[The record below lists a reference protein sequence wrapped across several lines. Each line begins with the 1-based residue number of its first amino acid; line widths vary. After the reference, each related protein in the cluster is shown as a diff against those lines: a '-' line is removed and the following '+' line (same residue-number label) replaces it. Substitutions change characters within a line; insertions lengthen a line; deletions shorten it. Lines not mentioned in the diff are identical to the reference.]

1 MLAQNKDEPIRLLP
15 LPDVAPM
22 LGISLNT
29 LRQWAFQHRIPT
41 VRLGRRVLVPEQELR
56 AFIEQRKT
64 PVKRD
69 DAVQSN

>member
-1 MLAQNKDEPIRLLP
+1 
-15 LPDVAPM
+15 M